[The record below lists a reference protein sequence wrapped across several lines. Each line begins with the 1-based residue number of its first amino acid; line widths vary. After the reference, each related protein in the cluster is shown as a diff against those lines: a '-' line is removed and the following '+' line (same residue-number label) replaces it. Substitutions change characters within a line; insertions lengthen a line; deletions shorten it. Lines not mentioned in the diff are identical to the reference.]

1 MKRTLMV
8 INELEAAG
16 LIQRYAIGGAIAAL
30 FYMEPFETEDLDI
43 LILLPPELNRSL
55 TPLANIYEELKRRG
69 YREEDVYVLVEGV
82 PVQFLIAYNRLIEE
96 SVEHASEV
104 IYSDVPTRV
113 PAVEYLA
120 AIMLQ
125 TGRSQDRTRFT
136 QLREQVD
143 LDLARLQEILNR
155 YNLMERYRQW
165 TAA

>member
-69 YREEDVYVLVEGV
+69 YREEDV
-82 PVQFLIAYNRLIEE
+82 LIEE